1 MTDTE
6 QEAKRHQEA
15 DDRVRMGYRKVWRQ
29 DGMPEEWQTAA
40 MLELNA
46 ELLDAWT
53 DPQPGGR

>member
-15 DDRVRMGYRKVWRQ
+15 DDRERMDVRKALRARGAT
-29 DGMPEEWQTAA
+29 PEREREA

-46 ELLDAWT
+46 QLLDTWT